1 MKLSLIR
8 TAQTKGALDA
18 ILLKMSN
25 LSDIQ
30 YKTDQPENAH
40 AMLVASEEF
49 FIPFGELI
57 NVDEERKK
65 IEDELLYLNGFLKA
79 VQGKLKN
86 ERFVNNAPEEVVAM
100 EKKKELDAEEKIR
113 ILSNR
118 LNTLAN

>member
-1 MKLSLIR
+1 
-8 TAQTKGALDA
+8 
-18 ILLKMSN
+18 
-25 LSDIQ
+25 
-30 YKTDQPENAH
+30 
-40 AMLVASEEF
+40 MLMPCWLPQKSF

-118 LNTLAN
+118 LNALAN